1 MERTVS
7 FDHPNTYHMT
17 DMTMD
22 APKRPTLLT
31 VLCILSFIGGIL
43 GLWDGY
49 KNAFTDAP
57 QKALEEAKAQVQ
69 ESMDQLGSDNP
80 MAGMMND
87 MIATAEKGVEN
98 AKTLGYSN
106 LAFSLISLAGVWMMW
121 NLKKTGFWLYLLA
134 SIGGLAV
141 MFSVL
146 GGGGLF
152 ANITSILAVVITAV
166 FIILYGV
173 NLKHMR

>member
-69 ESMDQLGSDNP
+69 ESM
-80 MAGMMND
+80 
-87 MIATAEKGVEN
+87 
-98 AKTLGYSN
+98 
-106 LAFSLISLAGVWMMW
+106 
-121 NLKKTGFWLYLLA
+121 
-134 SIGGLAV
+134 
-141 MFSVL
+141 
-146 GGGGLF
+146 
-152 ANITSILAVVITAV
+152 
-166 FIILYGV
+166 
-173 NLKHMR
+173 

>member
-31 VLCILSFIGGIL
+31 VLCILSFR
-43 GLWDGY
+43 LWDGY

>member
-121 NLKKTGFWLYLLA
+121 NLKKTGFYIYTVSQIAIVAAPFILVGGMA
-134 SIGGLAV
+134 GGLMGILGAV
-141 MFSVL
+141 FP
-146 GGGGLF
+146 
-152 ANITSILAVVITAV
+152 II
-166 FIILYGV
+166 FIILYAL